1 MLFGKN
7 KLFKKTRAFFGN
19 YKQLGIVLVAALASL
34 ILSLTGNSGWAHI
47 LISATALISIL
58 PLGWGMIEDLRS
70 GKYGLDLLAI
80 TAIVV
85 SVVMK
90 EYWAGMIIV
99 LMLTGGEA
107 LEDFAEKRAK
117 TELTSLLNQKPK
129 KAHLI
134 KGNKTLDVAVS
145 LVAVGSKIVI
155 YPGEVVPVDCI
166 ILEGNSSFD
175 ESSLTGESLP
185 ITKNINDQLLS
196 GSINIEGV
204 VTAKALHSAADSQY
218 EQIIKLVKS
227 ASSANS
233 PFVRLA
239 DRYSI
244 PFTAVSFIIAGAAWA
259 ISGESIRFLEV
270 LVVATPCPLLIG
282 APIALISGMSRAA
295 KHGIII
301 KTGAAMERLAV
312 IKTVAFDKTG
322 TLTRGQPVVKDVKV
336 YADYSRSDILI
347 AAAALEQS
355 STHVLAKAIVQA
367 ALDAGSKLKK
377 AKQVKELSGRG
388 LSGRLDGKSIL
399 VGRLSLLED
408 QNVEIPKKLGS
419 QLPKQTA
426 TFVAINQKL
435 AGIIMFHDELRPE
448 SSGMLVKLRALGIRH
463 TLMVTGDNEATANS
477 IAKELG
483 ITDVTANCLPVDKL
497 RAIEKVA
504 HKPVA
509 FVGDGVNDAPVLT
522 ASDIGIAL
530 GARGSTAAS
539 ESADVVIM
547 LDDISKVATAVEVSK
562 RTLFIAKQSILMGIF
577 ISVGLMGIF
586 ATGKFKPV
594 YGASIQELVDITVII
609 NALRAHGSW
618 KKKSIPTTKQQL
630 AV

>member
-185 ITKNINDQLLS
+185 ITKDINDQLLS

-244 PFTAVSFIIAGAAWA
+244 PFTAVSFIIAGAAW
-259 ISGESIRFLEV
+259 
-270 LVVATPCPLLIG
+270 
-282 APIALISGMSRAA
+282 
-295 KHGIII
+295 
-301 KTGAAMERLAV
+301 
-312 IKTVAFDKTG
+312 
-322 TLTRGQPVVKDVKV
+322 
-336 YADYSRSDILI
+336 
-347 AAAALEQS
+347 
-355 STHVLAKAIVQA
+355 
-367 ALDAGSKLKK
+367 
-377 AKQVKELSGRG
+377 
-388 LSGRLDGKSIL
+388 
-399 VGRLSLLED
+399 LSLGNPYD
-408 QNVEIPKKLGS
+408 
-419 QLPKQTA
+419 
-426 TFVAINQKL
+426 F
-435 AGIIMFHDELRPE
+435 
-448 SSGMLVKLRALGIRH
+448 
-463 TLMVTGDNEATANS
+463 
-477 IAKELG
+477 
-483 ITDVTANCLPVDKL
+483 
-497 RAIEKVA
+497 
-504 HKPVA
+504 
-509 FVGDGVNDAPVLT
+509 
-522 ASDIGIAL
+522 
-530 GARGSTAAS
+530 
-539 ESADVVIM
+539 
-547 LDDISKVATAVEVSK
+547 
-562 RTLFIAKQSILMGIF
+562 
-577 ISVGLMGIF
+577 
-586 ATGKFKPV
+586 
-594 YGASIQELVDITVII
+594 
-609 NALRAHGSW
+609 
-618 KKKSIPTTKQQL
+618 
-630 AV
+630 